1 MTQEFVLQVAS
12 YALFTAFKIVGPL
25 LLVGMA
31 VGIAVA
37 LLQAVTQV
45 HEMTLTFVPKILA
58 VAITVALMLPWM
70 LDQLLSFTRGVFSM
84 IPVAAH

>member
-12 YALFTAFKIVGPL
+12 HALLTALKIVGPL

-58 VAITVALMLPWM
+58 VAVVVAFMMPWM
-70 LDQLLSFTRGVFSM
+70 LDQLLSFAKEMFALISGVR
-84 IPVAAH
+84 

>member
-12 YALFTAFKIVGPL
+12 HALFTAFKVVGPL

-37 LLQAVTQV
+37 IFQAVTQV

-58 VAITVALMLPWM
+58 VAITIAVMFPWM
-70 LDQLLSFTRGVFSM
+70 LDQILSFTREMFSF
-84 IPVAAH
+84 ISSVH